1 MIFRSFLLFLFISNN
16 AFADNKLS
24 VFVTILPQKY
34 FVEQIGGELVKVS
47 VLVQSG
53 KGAETYEP
61 TPRQMTEFSQAKLYF
76 SIGMPFE
83 EVWLP
88 KLKANNPQM
97 RFINARENLTLRTLE
112 TLHHHQDHDH
122 GLYDPH
128 IWLNPA
134 FVEIMAKQIQT
145 NLSNLNPENSQQ
157 YQINTDKF
165 IQKLKQLDQ
174 NIRVLFKDLKN
185 KKFMVFHP
193 AWGYFADAYQL
204 QQIPIE
210 MEGKEPSSKTLGL
223 LIEKAKQEKISAI
236 FVQQQ
241 INRRPAESIA
251 KAVNAQVIPVDP
263 LAENYIENLF
273 QVAQTFAKAM
283 Q

>member
-1 MIFRSFLLFLFISNN
+1 MFFRAFLLFLFISNN

-97 RFINARENLTLRTLE
+97 RFVNARENLILRTLE

-185 KKFMVFHP
+185 RKFMVFHP

>member
-1 MIFRSFLLFLFISNN
+1 MISKLFLLFLILSNQ
-16 AFADNKLS
+16 AIAQQKIP

-47 VLVQSG
+47 VLVQPG
-53 KGAETYEP
+53 KSAETYEP

-83 EVWLP
+83 EMWLP

-97 RFINARENLTLRTLE
+97 RFVDAKENLTLRTLE
-112 TLHHHQDHDH
+112 TLHHHEDHNH

-134 FVEIMAKQIQT
+134 NVEIMAKQIQT
-145 NLSNLNPENSQQ
+145 NLSDLNPENTQQ
-157 YQINTDKF
+157 YQINTEKF
-165 IQKLKQLDQ
+165 VQQLKQLDQ
-174 NIRVLFKDLKN
+174 YIRLLFKNLKN
-185 KKFMVFHP
+185 NKFMVFHP
-193 AWGYFADAYQL
+193 AWGYFADAYKL

-223 LIEKAKQEKISAI
+223 LIEKAKQEKISVI

-241 INRRPAESIA
+241 ANRRPAESIA
-251 KAVNAQVIPVDP
+251 KAISAQVISVDP

>member
-1 MIFRSFLLFLFISNN
+1 MIAKFLLLFVMISNQTL
-16 AFADNKLS
+16 ADDKLS

-34 FVEQIGGELVKVS
+34 FVEQIGGETVKVS
-47 VLVQSG
+47 VLVQPG
-53 KGAETYEP
+53 KSAETYEP

-83 EVWLP
+83 DIWLP
-88 KLKANNPQM
+88 KLRTNNPHM
-97 RFINARENLTLRTLE
+97 RFVDARENLTLRKLE
-112 TLHHHQDHDH
+112 TLHHHDEHAH
-122 GLYDPH
+122 GLLDPH

-134 FVEIMAKQIQT
+134 FVEIMATQIEK
-145 NLSNLNPENSQQ
+145 NLIDLNPQHTQQ
-157 YQINTDKF
+157 YQQNTHEF
-165 IQKLKQLDQ
+165 IRKLKQLDQ
-174 NIRVLFKDLKN
+174 NIRLLFKDLKN
-185 KKFMVFHP
+185 RKFMVFHP

-210 MEGKEPSSKTLGL
+210 MEGKEPSPKTLGL
-223 LIEKAKQEKISAI
+223 LIEKAKQENISAV

-251 KAVNAQVIPVDP
+251 QAINARIISVDP
-263 LAENYIENLF
+263 LAENYLENLF
-273 QVAQTFAKAM
+273 QVAQNLAKVM

>member
-1 MIFRSFLLFLFISNN
+1 MISKLFLLFLILSNQ
-16 AFADNKLS
+16 AIAQQKIP

-34 FVEQIGGELVKVS
+34 FVEQIGGEFVKVS
-47 VLVQSG
+47 VLVQPG
-53 KGAETYEP
+53 KSAETYEP

-83 EVWLP
+83 EIWLP

-97 RFINARENLTLRTLE
+97 RFVDAKENLTLRTLE
-112 TLHHHQDHDH
+112 TLHHHEDHDH

-134 FVEIMAKQIQT
+134 NVEIMAKQIQT
-145 NLSNLNPENSQQ
+145 NLSDLNPENTQQ
-157 YQINTDKF
+157 YQINTEKF
-165 IQKLKQLDQ
+165 VQQLKQLDQ
-174 NIRVLFKDLKN
+174 YIRLLFKNLKN
-185 KKFMVFHP
+185 NKFMVFHP
-193 AWGYFADAYQL
+193 AWGYFADAYKL

-223 LIEKAKQEKISAI
+223 LIEKAKQEKISVI

-241 INRRPAESIA
+241 ANRRPAESIA
-251 KAVNAQVIPVDP
+251 KAINAQVISVDP

-273 QVAQTFAKAM
+273 QVAQTFAKVM

>member
-1 MIFRSFLLFLFISNN
+1 MISKLFLLFLILSNQ
-16 AFADNKLS
+16 AIAQQKIP

-97 RFINARENLTLRTLE
+97 RFVNARENLILRTLE

-134 FVEIMAKQIQT
+134 FVEIMAKQIQI

>member
-83 EVWLP
+83 EIWLP

-97 RFINARENLTLRTLE
+97 RFVDARENLTLRTLE
-112 TLHHHQDHDH
+112 TLHHHKDHDH

-134 FVEIMAKQIQT
+134 IVEIMAKQIQT

-251 KAVNAQVIPVDP
+251 KAVNAQVIAVDP

>member
-1 MIFRSFLLFLFISNN
+1 MILRAFLLFLFISNN

-97 RFINARENLTLRTLE
+97 RFVNARENLTLRTLE

-145 NLSNLNPENSQQ
+145 TLSNLNPENSQQ

-185 KKFMVFHP
+185 RKFMVFHP

-223 LIEKAKQEKISAI
+223 LIEKAKQEKISVI

-273 QVAQTFAKAM
+273 QVAQTFAKVM

>member
-34 FVEQIGGELVKVS
+34 FVEQIGGGLVKVS

-112 TLHHHQDHDH
+112 TLHHHADHDH

-185 KKFMVFHP
+185 RKFMVFHP

-223 LIEKAKQEKISAI
+223 LIEKAKQEKISVI

>member
-1 MIFRSFLLFLFISNN
+1 MFFRFFLLFILISNQT
-16 AFADNKLS
+16 FADDKLS

-34 FVEQIGGELVKVS
+34 FVEQIGGETVKVS
-47 VLVQSG
+47 VLVQPG
-53 KGAETYEP
+53 KSAETYEP

-83 EVWLP
+83 EIWLP

-97 RFINARENLTLRTLE
+97 RFVDARENLTLRKLE
-112 TLHHHQDHDH
+112 TLQHHDDHEH
-122 GLYDPH
+122 GLFDPH

-134 FVEIMAKQIQT
+134 FVEIMAKQIEK
-145 NLSNLNPENSQQ
+145 NLIELNPKNIQQ
-157 YQINTDKF
+157 YQQNTQQF

-174 NIRVLFKDLKN
+174 NIRILFKDLKN

-251 KAVNAQVIPVDP
+251 KAINAQVISVDP
-263 LAENYIENLF
+263 LAENYLENLF
-273 QVAQTFAKAM
+273 QVAQTFAKVM

>member
-24 VFVTILPQKY
+24 VFVTVLPQKY

-47 VLVQSG
+47 VLVQPG
-53 KGAETYEP
+53 KSAETYEP
-61 TPRQMTEFSQAKLYF
+61 TPRQMTEFSQTKLYF

-97 RFINARENLTLRTLE
+97 RFVNARENLTLRTLE
-112 TLHHHQDHDH
+112 TLHHHHDHDH

-185 KKFMVFHP
+185 RKFMVFHP

-251 KAVNAQVIPVDP
+251 KAVNAQVIAVDP

-273 QVAQTFAKAM
+273 QVAQIFAKAM

>member
-1 MIFRSFLLFLFISNN
+1 MILRFFLLFLILSNQ
-16 AFADNKLS
+16 AIAQQKIP

-47 VLVQSG
+47 VLVQPG
-53 KGAETYEP
+53 KSAETYEP

-83 EVWLP
+83 EMWLP

-97 RFINARENLTLRTLE
+97 RFVDAKENLTLRTLE
-112 TLHHHQDHDH
+112 TLHHHEDHDH

-128 IWLNPA
+128 IWLNPV

-145 NLSNLNPENSQQ
+145 NLSDLNPENSQQ
-157 YQINTDKF
+157 YQINTEKF
-165 IQKLKQLDQ
+165 IQQLKQLDQ
-174 NIRVLFKDLKN
+174 NIHNLFKELK
-185 KKFMVFHP
+185 KRKFMVFHP
-193 AWGYFADAYQL
+193 AWGYFADAYKL

-210 MEGKEPSSKTLGL
+210 MEGKEPSSKTLGI

-251 KAVNAQVIPVDP
+251 KAINAQVISVDP
-263 LAENYIENLF
+263 LAENYVENLF

>member
-1 MIFRSFLLFLFISNN
+1 MISKLFLLFLILSNQ
-16 AFADNKLS
+16 AIAQQKIP

-47 VLVQSG
+47 VLVQPG
-53 KGAETYEP
+53 KSAETYEP

-83 EVWLP
+83 EIWLP

-97 RFINARENLTLRTLE
+97 RFVDAKENLTLRTLE
-112 TLHHHQDHDH
+112 TLHHHEDHDH

-157 YQINTDKF
+157 YQDNTEKF
-165 IQKLKQLDQ
+165 IQKLQQLDQ
-174 NIRVLFKDLKN
+174 NIHNLFKELK
-185 KKFMVFHP
+185 KRKFMVFHP
-193 AWGYFADAYQL
+193 AWGYFADAYKL

-223 LIEKAKQEKISAI
+223 LIEKAKQEKISVI

-241 INRRPAESIA
+241 ANRRPAESIA
-251 KAVNAQVIPVDP
+251 KAISAQVISVDP

>member
-1 MIFRSFLLFLFISNN
+1 MIFRSFLLFLFILNN

-97 RFINARENLTLRTLE
+97 RFVNARENLILRTLE

-134 FVEIMAKQIQT
+134 FVEIMAKQIQI

>member
-1 MIFRSFLLFLFISNN
+1 MFFRSFLLFLFISNN

-24 VFVTILPQKY
+24 IFVTILPQKY

-47 VLVQSG
+47 VLVQPG
-53 KGAETYEP
+53 KSAETYEP
-61 TPRQMTEFSQAKLYF
+61 TPRQMTEFSQTKLYF

-83 EVWLP
+83 EIWLP

-97 RFINARENLTLRTLE
+97 RFVDARENLTLRTLE
-112 TLHHHQDHDH
+112 TLHHHEDHDH

-128 IWLNPA
+128 IWLNPSI
-134 FVEIMAKQIQT
+134 VEIMAKQIQT
-145 NLSNLNPENSQQ
+145 NLSELNPENSQQ

-174 NIRVLFKDLKN
+174 NIQVLFKNLKN

-204 QQIPIE
+204 KQIPIE

-251 KAVNAQVIPVDP
+251 KAINAQVISVDP

>member
-16 AFADNKLS
+16 VFADNKLS

-83 EVWLP
+83 EIWLP

-97 RFINARENLTLRTLE
+97 RFVDARENLTLRTLE
-112 TLHHHQDHDH
+112 TLHHHKDHDH

-134 FVEIMAKQIQT
+134 IVEIMAKQIQT

-251 KAVNAQVIPVDP
+251 KAVNAQVIAVDP

>member
-1 MIFRSFLLFLFISNN
+1 MILRLFLLFLILSNQ
-16 AFADNKLS
+16 AIAQQKIP

-34 FVEQIGGELVKVS
+34 FVEQIGGKNVKVS
-47 VLVQSG
+47 VLVPPG
-53 KGAETYEP
+53 KSAETYEP

-83 EVWLP
+83 EIWLP

-97 RFINARENLTLRTLE
+97 RFVDAKENLTLRTLE
-112 TLHHHQDHDH
+112 TLHHHEDHDH

-134 FVEIMAKQIQT
+134 FVEIMAKQIQKH
-145 NLSNLNPENSQQ
+145 LSDLNPENSQQ
-157 YQINTDKF
+157 YQINTERF
-165 IQKLKQLDQ
+165 IQQLKQLDQ
-174 NIRVLFKDLKN
+174 NIHVLFKELK
-185 KKFMVFHP
+185 KRKFMVFHP
-193 AWGYFADAYQL
+193 AWGYFADAYKL

-251 KAVNAQVIPVDP
+251 KAINAQVISVDP
-263 LAENYIENLF
+263 LAENYVENLF